1 MDHKQLIAGLSAAD
15 REALTARADGPGLLH
30 LAGHLGLIGLCGWLI
45 AAGVPGWQLVL
56 PVQGILLVFLFTLL
70 HETVHQTPFRSHWLN
85 VGVGWLCAL
94 VLALPYNWF
103 RYFHFAHHRFTQ
115 DPDNDPELASPK
127 PETWWQ
133 YLWHVSG
140 LPVWKSHVTTL
151 LTNAAGRNAD
161 AYVPER
167 GRGKVRREAQVML
180 AVYAVMALASWL
192 ASSTLLVWV
201 WIVPLLLGQ
210 PFLRLYLLAEHGR
223 CPLVANMLENSRTTF
238 TNRVVRFLAW
248 NMPYHAEH
256 HAYPAVPF
264 HKLPEFHQF
273 TQEFLTETER
283 GFARFT
289 VKYAASLQR

>member
-1 MDHKQLIAGLSAAD
+1 MDHKQLIAGLSTAD
-15 REALTARADGPGLLH
+15 REALTARADGPGLVH
-30 LAGHLGLIGLCGWLI
+30 LAGHLGLIAVCCWLI

-85 VGVGWLCAL
+85 VGAGWLCAVVL
-94 VLALPYNWF
+94 VLPYNWF

-133 YLWHVSG
+133 YVRHVSG

-161 AYVPER
+161 VYVPER
-167 GRGKVRREAQVML
+167 GQNRVRLEAQVML
-180 AVYAVMALASWL
+180 AVYGLLALGSWFGGS
-192 ASSTLLVWV
+192 ALLLWV

-238 TNRVVRFLAW
+238 TNRIVRYLAW

-264 HKLPEFHQF
+264 HKLPAFHAI
-273 TQEFLTETER
+273 TQGHLAETER
-283 GFARFT
+283 GYARFT
-289 VKYAASLQR
+289 AKYASSLRR

>member
-1 MDHKQLIAGLSAAD
+1 MDHKQLIADLSAAD
-15 REALTARADGPGLLH
+15 REALTARTDGPGLVH
-30 LAGHLGLIGLCGWLI
+30 LAAHLGLILAGGWSI
-45 AAGVPGWQLVL
+45 AAGVPGWPVILLVH
-56 PVQGILLVFLFTLL
+56 GIALVFLFTLL

-85 VGVGWLCAL
+85 IGAGWLCSL

-127 PETWWQ
+127 PETVWQ
-133 YLWHVSG
+133 YVRHVSG
-140 LPVWKSHVTTL
+140 LPVWKSHMTTL
-151 LTNAAGRNAD
+151 MTNALGRNAD
-161 AYVPER
+161 AYVPAR
-167 GRGKVRREAQVML
+167 GRGRVRREAQAML
-180 AVYAVMALASWL
+180 AVYGLLALGSSL
-192 ASSTLLVWV
+192 AGSALLVWV

-238 TNRVVRFLAW
+238 TNRIVRLLAW

-264 HKLPEFHQF
+264 HRLPEFHKLAQDH
-273 TQEFLTETER
+273 LKVTER
-283 GFARFT
+283 GYGRFT
-289 VKYAASLQR
+289 AKYAASLRR